1 MPAAAAAVVVG
12 LLAARLYARCSPSR
26 WENHQRLKTLLNN
39 NNNNNNKE
47 KEEEA
52 EAEEEEDQRS
62 RY

>member
-1 MPAAAAAVVVG
+1 MPAAAVVVG

-26 WENHQRLKTLLNN
+26 WENHQRLKTPLN

-52 EAEEEEDQRS
+52 EAEEEDQRS